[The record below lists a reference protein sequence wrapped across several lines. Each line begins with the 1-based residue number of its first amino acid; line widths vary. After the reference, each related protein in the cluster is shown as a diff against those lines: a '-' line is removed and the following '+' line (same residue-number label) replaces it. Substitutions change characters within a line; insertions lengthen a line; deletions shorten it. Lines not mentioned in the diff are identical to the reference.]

1 MQGLKDKEL
10 FRQTGFIGGAWRAA
24 ASGKA
29 VNVVDPATQGAKPG
43 LGGCTGD
50 SGGPAFE
57 TQAQGPVLIGVVSW
71 STGPNLGD
79 GCGGMTGVT
88 PLTLYREWVL
98 QTARQWGMPLGG
110 N

>member
-1 MQGLKDKEL
+1 
-10 FRQTGFIGGAWRAA
+10 
-24 ASGKA
+24 
-29 VNVVDPATQGAKPG
+29 
-43 LGGCTGD
+43 
-50 SGGPAFE
+50 
-57 TQAQGPVLIGVVSW
+57 
-71 STGPNLGD
+71 GD

>member
-1 MQGLKDKEL
+1 
-10 FRQTGFIGGAWRAA
+10 
-24 ASGKA
+24 
-29 VNVVDPATQGAKPG
+29 
-43 LGGCTGD
+43 
-50 SGGPAFE
+50 
-57 TQAQGPVLIGVVSW
+57 PVLIGVVSW